1 MNVTRPYI
9 NMSTLYELKYNI
21 LFLKNKKV
29 IQQNHYV

>member
-9 NMSTLYELKYNI
+9 NVSTLYELKYSI
-21 LFLKNKKV
+21 LFLKNEK